1 MYEATE
7 GKTVNACIA
16 LDAVVER
23 TFLVSVITFDMT
35 ASG

>member
-16 LDAVVER
+16 LNAVSER
-23 TFLVSVITFDMT
+23 TVVVSVMSQNVDAT
-35 ASG
+35 G